1 MARLGRFAND
11 RAAARFREAYAA
23 AMSAWPEHE
32 TLDVP
37 TESGSTRVHHRA
49 GDGVPFVLLHGAG
62 ATSAAWA
69 DTVRLLD
76 TPVYAV
82 DVLGDFGGSV
92 QTRPLRDMAV
102 WLDQVLD
109 GLGLDR
115 VVLVGAS
122 YGGWVAAHHAARFP
136 DRVAGLVL
144 AEPAAGAF
152 APYRVRAVVY
162 ALLAKASGGERAW
175 RRYFRWIANGV
186 EPPPVMVVGMAHW
199 RTGVVLPRRISDE
212 VLTSIRARTLVL
224 VGRDSRAQDPE
235 KVVARAARLVPHATA
250 EVLSG
255 GHGLDGEVA
264 RRIAAFSVPPPSTA
278 PRRT

>member
-1 MARLGRFAND
+1 MARIGHFANA
-11 RAAARFREAYAA
+11 RAAERFQEAHAA

-37 TESGSTRVHHRA
+37 TEFGTTRVYHRA
-49 GDGVPFVLLHGAG
+49 GGGVPFVFLHGAG

-69 DTVRLLD
+69 DTVERLSR
-76 TPVYAV
+76 PVFAV

-92 QTRPLRDMAV
+92 QAKPLADMVV

-109 GLGLDR
+109 GLRLTE

-122 YGGWVAAHHAARFP
+122 YGGWVATHHAARFP

-152 APYRVRAVVY
+152 APYRVRTVLY
-162 ALLAKASGGERAW
+162 ALLAKASGLEGSW

-186 EPPPVMVVGMAHW
+186 EPSPVMTIGMAHW
-199 RTGVVLPRRISDE
+199 RTGLVLPRRIPDR
-212 VLTSIRARTLVL
+212 VLAAVRARTLVL
-224 VGRDSRAQDPE
+224 VGRDSRAQDPAE
-235 KVVARAARLVPHATA
+235 VVARAAQLIPDVTT
-250 EVLSG
+250 EVLDG

-264 RRIAAFSVPPPSTA
+264 ERIAAFSGPPPSTA